1 MPRRA
6 LDGRAAG
13 TVLRLVL
20 LGALAVPFT
29 ACTAKTPAEKLV
41 AAAEPVGSWL
51 ATLRMT
57 AEKWGANSV
66 PAHFAR
72 DTAKAADK
80 QLEKAA
86 ATADES
92 PAPAALR
99 EPLRRLLAESRA
111 ATRDFRRAVRVGDR
125 GAAVAAASRFHAL
138 GDAFDEWKQSA
149 DTSSR

>member
-1 MPRRA
+1 MHRRA
-6 LDGRAAG
+6 LGGKAAG
-13 TVLRLVL
+13 TVVRLVL
-20 LGALAVPFT
+20 LWAFVVPFA

-51 ATLRMT
+51 ATLQMT

-72 DTAKAADK
+72 DTAKAAAK

-92 PAPAALR
+92 PAPAAMR

-111 ATRDFRRAVRVGDR
+111 ATRDFQRAVRVGDR
-125 GAAVAAASRFHAL
+125 AAAAAAASRFHAL
-138 GDAFDEWKQSA
+138 GDAFDKWKQA
-149 DTSSR
+149 AETSSR